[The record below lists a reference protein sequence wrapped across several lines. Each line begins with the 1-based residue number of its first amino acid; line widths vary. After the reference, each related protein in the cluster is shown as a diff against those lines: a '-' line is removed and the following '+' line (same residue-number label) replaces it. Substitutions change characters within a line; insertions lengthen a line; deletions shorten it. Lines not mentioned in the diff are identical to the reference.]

1 LFKNC
6 NVDIIESVNDKQY
19 SAEALFGG
27 RLQRLLQE
35 IMGERNNKTMVFVE
49 TKRRADNLQY
59 RLKRAG

>member
-35 IMGERNNKTMVFVE
+35 IMVERNNKTMVFVE